1 MTERTGQGPATAEA
15 VAGLRHEIKLL
26 IDMIVEHAAPWLD
39 GIIAAGH
46 GWNDHDTDDHQE
58 DAADRRGASCG
69 WCPLCAVVN
78 VARGERPELSTR
90 AFEQTAQLV
99 ALLRAVLADRWYPG
113 EGVHMPG
120 FEPEPSTY
128 HAARSD
134 NGADN
139 GRDPGPQNGGP
150 TGARVQRIAVRR
162 STGSAP
168 EPAVVGE
175 SG

>member
-1 MTERTGQGPATAEA
+1 MTDRTGQGPATAEA
-15 VAGLRHEIKLL
+15 VAGLRHEIRLL

-46 GWNDHDTDDHQE
+46 GSDDHDTDDHHE
-58 DAADRRGASCG
+58 DAAGGQGARCG

-120 FEPEPSTY
+120 FEPESGTY

-134 NGADN
+134 GGADS
-139 GRDPGPQNGGP
+139 GPQNGGP

-168 EPAVVGE
+168 EPAVAGE

>member
-26 IDMIVEHAAPWLD
+26 IDMIIEHAAPWLD

-46 GWNDHDTDDHQE
+46 GSDDHDAPGEHDE
-58 DAADRRGASCG
+58 DAAGGQGASCG

-99 ALLRAVLADRWYPG
+99 ALLRAVLADRWYPS

-120 FEPEPSTY
+120 FQPEPARAGASQQAGTDR
-128 HAARSD
+128 AARSD
-134 NGADN
+134 NCAKN
-139 GRDPGPQNGGP
+139 GTGNGV
-150 TGARVQRIAVRR
+150 RVQRIAVRKN
-162 STGSAP
+162 T
-168 EPAVVGE
+168 EPAVAGE